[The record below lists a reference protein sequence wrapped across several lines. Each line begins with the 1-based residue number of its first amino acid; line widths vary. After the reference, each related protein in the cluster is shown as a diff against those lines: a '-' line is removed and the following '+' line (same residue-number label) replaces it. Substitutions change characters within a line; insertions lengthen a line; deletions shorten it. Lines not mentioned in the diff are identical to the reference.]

1 MFLTV
6 LCGTLAFG
14 AGLLAAVSYGD
25 GALVAARTAALTIG
39 WLLLLATLI
48 GVHGMRR
55 ARPPELGATAVVFVS
70 SIAVLYLSHFNWV
83 ELPKA
88 AMPHAVVELLI
99 EIDTDVKL
107 IRTDALSASAMR
119 ASFPVV
125 TRVAM
130 PQLAK
135 GSPPVGSPPVL
146 MHKPPRPRE
155 EVADSCSSLGG
166 VEALQCQRCGGKRG
180 LSWVACQESARLEYC
195 QGRYADEAACPSP
208 IPASYPG

>member
-55 ARPPELGATAVVFVS
+55 ARPPELGATAVVLAS
-70 SIAVLYLSHFNWV
+70 SIAVLYLSYFSWI

-88 AMPHAVVELLI
+88 AMPHAVVEVLI

-107 IRTDALSASAMR
+107 IRTEALSASAMR
-119 ASFPVV
+119 ANFPVV
-125 TRVAM
+125 TRAAM
-130 PQLAK
+130 SQPAK
-135 GSPPVGSPPVL
+135 DSPPAL
-146 MHKPPRPRE
+146 MHKPPRPE
-155 EVADSCSSLGG
+155 EELADSCSSLGG
-166 VEALQCQRCGGKRG
+166 VEALQCRRCGGKRG

>member
-6 LCGTLAFG
+6 LCGTLALG
-14 AGLLAAVSYGD
+14 AGLLAASSYGD

-39 WLLLLATLI
+39 WLLLVATLI

-55 ARPPELGATAVVFVS
+55 ARLPQLGATAVVFFS
-70 SIAVLYLSHFNWV
+70 SAAVLYLSYFGWV

-88 AMPHAVVELLI
+88 AMPQAVVEVLI
-99 EIDTDVKL
+99 ESDTDAKL
-107 IRTDALSASAMR
+107 IRTDEFSASVMR

-125 TRVAM
+125 TKLAVPR
-130 PQLAK
+130 LAK
-135 GSPPVGSPPVL
+135 ELPPSP
-146 MHKPPRPRE
+146 MQKAPRPE
-155 EVADSCSSLGG
+155 EEAADSCSSLSG
-166 VEALQCQRCGGKRG
+166 VEALQCTRCGGKRG

-195 QGRYADEAACPSP
+195 QGRYADEAACLSP